1 MSKVTMKKKPTVI
14 NSFEQL
20 NEVLPQSKDGN
31 TISLTQVVKDYVAQ
45 EQAQRA
51 FDKANETKRV
61 SLLAKS
67 KRRY

>member
-1 MSKVTMKKKPTVI
+1 MKKKPTVI

-20 NEVLPQSKDGN
+20 NEVITFKPITEHSYDGS
-31 TISLTQVVKDYVAQ
+31 TLIHTFIDAADWRGVK
-45 EQAQRA
+45 
-51 FDKANETKRV
+51 NPTETKRV